1 MADST
6 LTQKAIL
13 TALDGL
19 YDYSVNG
26 GSASIG
32 LATASDLAD
41 SYRSANRSADASA
54 RKLVRW
60 QTGKATAVGFATN
73 LGGIATLP
81 ASVPANLA
89 SVLYIQLR
97 MVAAIA
103 DLSGRDLHDDRV
115 QTLAF
120 ACLTGKS
127 TGDVLKKA
135 GIVAGKKLYVAGVK
149 RIAGA
154 TLTKINRAVGFRLVT
169 KFGKTGVVNLGK
181 GVPLVGGL
189 VGGGFDGGSTY
200 AVGTAARTLFRP

>member
-13 TALDGL
+13 TTLDRL
-19 YDYSVNG
+19 YDYAVNG
-26 GSASIG
+26 GAASIG
-32 LATASDLAD
+32 LATAPDLAS
-41 SYRSANRSADASA
+41 SYRTQAGSADAAA

-60 QTGKATAVGFATN
+60 QTGKAATAGFVTN

-81 ASVPANLA
+81 VAVPANLT

-103 DLSGRDLHDDRV
+103 DLSGHDLQDDRV

-127 TGDVLKKA
+127 TADLLKRA
-135 GIVAGKKLYVAGVK
+135 GVVAGKKLYVAGVK

-154 TLTKINRAVGFRLVT
+154 TLTKINKAVGFRLVT

-181 GVPLVGGL
+181 GVPLIGGI

-200 AVGTAARTLFRP
+200 AVGKAARNLFRP

>member
-13 TALDGL
+13 TTLDRL

-26 GSASIG
+26 RSASIG
-32 LATASDLAD
+32 LATAPSLAA
-41 SYRSANRSADASA
+41 SYRSKTDSADAAA

-73 LGGIATLP
+73 LGGVATLP

-120 ACLTGKS
+120 ACLTGKRTS
-127 TGDVLKKA
+127 DVLKKA

-189 VGGGFDGGSTY
+189 VGGGFDGTSTY
-200 AVGTAARTLFRP
+200 AVGKAARTLFRP